1 VIANIP
7 QTSSSGSSKQADNS
21 TVSISDCSSGNN
33 FETYYNKKFLNSTTT
48 NSIISFPDI
57 NDSFAVN
64 DIKMLA
70 KYKIIKGYADGNFK
84 PNFGTSRAE
93 FLSTVMKSLGI
104 KINSGITTDFTD
116 MPSDGGQAKYIAK
129 AQELGIAQ
137 GQVIDGKLKFRPN
150 DLITRAEAI
159 YMLLNASQIKPSENA
174 NTNFTDIPANGTWM
188 IKYIAKAQELGI
200 AQGQVIDGKLK
211 FRPNS
216 GISRAETAKI
226 IKKTLVYLVC
236 K

>member
-1 VIANIP
+1 
-7 QTSSSGSSKQADNS
+7 
-21 TVSISDCSSGNN
+21 
-33 FETYYNKKFLNSTTT
+33 
-48 NSIISFPDI
+48 
-57 NDSFAVN
+57 
-64 DIKMLA
+64 
-70 KYKIIKGYADGNFK
+70 
-84 PNFGTSRAE
+84 
-93 FLSTVMKSLGI
+93 
-104 KINSGITTDFTD
+104 
-116 MPSDGGQAKYIAK
+116 AKYIAK